1 MQMSR
6 RDSLASPI
14 SSRGGGDF
22 AGVEP
27 RAGLLPLALGA
38 PLGLPSDPVD
48 LSALP
53 RLAAP
58 EAGRAVG
65 LPSVGRDWGRR
76 ELALAGPL
84 RLGCERQ
91 ELARLAP
98 LLLLLLVEGERE
110 LQSGELVQRDLARAR
125 LLTGRHSP
133 VSLEVALQ
141 AWASSE
147 GHLML
152 LDGC

>member
-1 MQMSR
+1 MQISR
-6 RDSLASPI
+6 RDALASPI

-76 ELALAGPL
+76 ELALAGAL

-98 LLLLLLVEGERE
+98 LLLLVEGERE